1 MAETME
7 RALFIF
13 IGEVVVFVSGTYYL
27 TTLINPLT

>member
-13 IGEVVVFVSGTYYL
+13 MGEVVFFVPSTYYL
-27 TTLINPLT
+27 TTLINPPT